1 MQIHSL
7 KLSPSPKSVAISA
20 LFVGLAIALYAGL
33 SLPPFNSA
41 NSAWK
46 YPFQR
51 PAVGSVTQNIQREIA
66 FHQRLIQQQ
75 PTSGL
80 ERAALAQTYLKMARA
95 TGESSWYLL
104 AQQMAQESLGKLP
117 ISNYGA
123 ITVMAKVAA
132 AKHDFAQSL
141 SLLKQLPPQAE
152 SLALLTTNY
161 LAIGDVVSARQTVDR
176 LVQRMPTLGNLTLKA
191 LVEVAQGEDQA
202 ALRDF
207 QAAIAAE
214 EPEES
219 GSSAWARTLLGRFY
233 YKRGQ
238 LQPAEEL
245 YRSALQIL
253 PKYPPALLNLA
264 ELSVRQWQAEPQQSE
279 YQERAVQ
286 LYNQFF
292 LTNQQAPTVYDH
304 VALRGSA
311 RLQLLQGNTKQA
323 NQTWERAVARLRSDL
338 SGFGHRRELAQL
350 LLERGQQSDG
360 TEALRLMQAE
370 IKIRQDP
377 ETWDTLAAAY
387 LQTGQLSAAE
397 QAMQKALKSGIRDPG
412 LIDRAAAI
420 ATAQGKLVQAQQY
433 HQQIQ
438 SIDPLFDKGSRQ
450 ALGLGVGLSGLN

>member
-1 MQIHSL
+1 MQIPAL
-7 KLSPSPKSVAISA
+7 QLAARPKSLVISV
-20 LFVGLAIALYAGL
+20 LLGVGCSIAFYTIFSAPRDNPAG
-33 SLPPFNSA
+33 
-41 NSAWK
+41 K

-51 PAVGSVTQNIQREIA
+51 PVVGSVTQNIQREIT

-75 PTSGL
+75 PASGL
-80 ERAALAQTYLKMARA
+80 ERAALAQAYLRMARA

-104 AQQMAQESLGKLP
+104 AEQTARASLAQLAVD
-117 ISNYGA
+117 NNGA
-123 ITVMAKVAA
+123 TIVLAKVAA

-141 SLLKQLPPQAE
+141 SLLKQLPPQVE

-161 LAIGDVVSARQTVDR
+161 LAIGQVNAARQTVDR
-176 LVQRMPTLGNLTLKA
+176 LTTQMPTLGNLTLKA
-191 LVEVAQGEDQA
+191 LVEVAQGQDQN

-214 EPEES
+214 EPEEA
-219 GSSAWARTLLGRFY
+219 GSSAGVRTLLGRFY

-238 LQPAEEL
+238 LQQAEEL

-264 ELSVRQWQAEPQQSE
+264 ELSVRRWQANPQQTKD
-279 YQERAVQ
+279 QEQATQ

-311 RLQLLQGNTKQA
+311 RLQLLQGQTKLAQK
-323 NQTWERAVARLRSDL
+323 TWARAVSRLRSDL

-350 LLERGQQSDG
+350 LLERGQQQDYA
-360 TEALRLMQAE
+360 EALSLMQAE

-387 LQTGQLSAAE
+387 LQLGQLPAAE
-397 QAMQKALKSGIRDPG
+397 QAIQKALKSGIRDPG
-412 LIDRAAAI
+412 LFDRAATI
-420 ATAQGKLVQAQQY
+420 TSSQGQTAQAQY
-433 HQQIQ
+433 YQQQRQ
-438 SIDPLFDKGSRQ
+438 SIDPLFDQGARQ
-450 ALGLGVGLSGLN
+450 AIGLGVGLLGLN